1 MMLTPYCKLYHK
13 EEEKAG
19 DCSPLITVNSDS
31 SNLCKKYVNINRFKL
46 HEQKEMVFFR
56 SKEYTVQPLMSFSTI
71 VALLRISLIY
81 TW

>member
-1 MMLTPYCKLYHK
+1 MMLTNCKLDHK
-13 EEEKAG
+13 EEEKPG

-46 HEQKEMVFFR
+46 HKQKEMVSFR
-56 SKEYTVQPLMSFSTI
+56 SEEYTVQPLMSFPTI

-81 TW
+81 T